1 VSTLHLM
8 MLVAVIVQL
17 PLLGLA
23 AVVEFSQRKKR
34 RWADVSPKAHGAP
47 LPRREAQIRPRP
59 ESAERGRLAEAPQPE
74 LQTQPAAAELTAD
87 DSVARQHA
95 TEAQGPPEVLPQ
107 PEAPAR
113 DEAPPVEGGGQPLA
127 VESASVEPA
136 VQPGP
141 VRAAAAAVPRREP
154 AHFRLGLRKT
164 RENFLARIRS
174 AISRDGR
181 VDELY
186 EGLEEALI
194 SADVG
199 VEASLKIV
207 EAVRAQLKNDTRA
220 DVVREALKDR
230 IAAILS
236 AVERPLATS
245 GEAPL
250 VIMMA
255 GVNGVGKTTTV
266 AKLAALLKAQRGAVV
281 VAAAD
286 TFRAA
291 AIEQLQVWCDR
302 AEVDLI
308 KQKQGSDPAAVVFDA
323 VKAAISRKAAALII
337 DTAGRLQTKVN
348 LMEELKKIA
357 RVAAR
362 ELPGAPHE
370 TWLVLDATTG
380 QNALSQAKIFGES
393 VSLTGVVLAKLDST
407 AKGGVIIAI
416 AERLKLPVRFVGL
429 GEGIE
434 DLREF
439 NAREF
444 VDALFSEDEGVRES
458 ASGTYAA

>member
-1 VSTLHLM
+1 M

-23 AVVEFSQRKKR
+23 AVVEFSRRKKR
-34 RWADVSPKAHGAP
+34 PRARAGPEAHSAP
-47 LPRREAQIRPRP
+47 LAQREARIRPRP
-59 ESAERGRLAEAPQPE
+59 EPPKRAPLAEALPPEPQPQPVE
-74 LQTQPAAAELTAD
+74 QSTAGESIAEISVTPQPAI
-87 DSVARQHA
+87 
-95 TEAQGPPEVLPQ
+95 EAPTPPALQ
-107 PEAPAR
+107 PEPQAPAQA
-113 DEAPPVEGGGQPLA
+113 EVEPTPAVETAAPPAAVASAGAEPLVEADQ
-127 VESASVEPA
+127 
-136 VQPGP
+136 
-141 VRAAAAAVPRREP
+141 AAAPAPRREP
-154 AHFRLGLRKT
+154 VRFGLGLRKT
-164 RENFLARIRS
+164 RENFLARIRA
-174 AISRDGR
+174 AISRSGR

-194 SADVG
+194 GADVG

-207 EAVRAQLKNDTRA
+207 EGVRAQLKNDTRPG
-220 DVVREALKDR
+220 VVREALKDR

-236 AVERPLATS
+236 AVERPLADS

-250 VIMMA
+250 VILMA

-266 AKLAALLKAQRGAVV
+266 AKLAALIKAERGSVV

-291 AIEQLQVWCDR
+291 AIDQLQVWCER
-302 AEVDLI
+302 VGVDLI
-308 KQKQGSDPAAVVFDA
+308 KQKQGSDPAAVAFDA
-323 VKAAISRKAAALII
+323 VKAAVSRKAAAVII

-357 RVAAR
+357 RVAGR

-380 QNALSQAKIFGES
+380 QNALSQAKIFGEA
-393 VSLTGVVLAKLDST
+393 VPLTGVVLAKLDST
-407 AKGGVIIAI
+407 AKGGVIVAI
-416 AERLKLPVRFVGL
+416 ADRLKLPVRFVGL

-439 NAREF
+439 DPREF
-444 VDALFSEDEGVRES
+444 VDALFSEDQADRES